1 MTDEMLEL
9 ARANQREAGVENVE
23 FLKGTIEDVP
33 LPDDSVDVVISNCVI
48 NLSGDKPRRVPGGG
62 AGPAARRAVRG
73 HATSSPTPTWTTRR
87 VATWRSGPAASP
99 ARSPSEEFRASCEA
113 AGFEDV
119 EIRETHRVHEQ
130 AGSAIIRA
138 RAPAHEHCRDA
149 DPQGPRSSSTST
161 GSTPTGRRRTSTS
174 SRDPADWAGLED
186 GERDLLYFVLS
197 SLMVAEER
205 ISTQFCGLV
214 LAQDD
219 EEEGS
224 FLSTQLVDEV
234 RHMQF
239 YARFQ
244 NEVIADPA
252 AIAAH
257 VARAREVLGEPF
269 KQVFD
274 EALVE
279 AHDRLRLDPRNREAK
294 VDFVTIYH
302 MVIEGT
308 LGLTA
313 SHFLL
318 DFLRERELLPGF
330 VDGYGRIAADEQRH
344 IAYGT
349 WFLREAVAADPQM
362 ADVIREQISELLPA
376 VAESISPPSEGAWDV
391 LGVEEGAL
399 AEFALGALNRRL
411 ALIGAPLDG

>member
-1 MTDEMLEL
+1 MAEMKAQPTLRGSQELYEDWERAHWAAQDVDLE
-9 ARANQREAGVENVE
+9 R
-23 FLKGTIEDVP
+23 D
-33 LPDDSVDVVISNCVI
+33 PDDW
-48 NLSGDKPRRVPGGG
+48 
-62 AGPAARRAVRG
+62 AALA
-73 HATSSPTPTWTTRR
+73 
-87 VATWRSGPAASP
+87 
-99 ARSPSEEFRASCEA
+99 
-113 AGFEDV
+113 ED
-119 EIRETHRVHEQ
+119 
-130 AGSAIIRA
+130 
-138 RAPAHEHCRDA
+138 
-149 DPQGPRSSSTST
+149 
-161 GSTPTGRRRTSTS
+161 
-174 SRDPADWAGLED
+174 
-186 GERDLLYFVLS
+186 ERNLLYWVLS

-224 FLSTQLVDEV
+224 YLSTQLVDEV

-252 AIAAH
+252 AIGAH
-257 VARAREVLGEPF
+257 VARAREVLGAPF
-269 KQVFD
+269 RKVFD

-279 AHDRLRLDPRNREAK
+279 AHERLRLDPRNREAK

-308 LGLTA
+308 LGITA

-318 DFLRERELLPGF
+318 DFLRERDQLPGF

-344 IAYGT
+344 IAWGT
-349 WFLREAVAADPQM
+349 QFLQSAVRDDPAM
-362 ADVIREQISELLPA
+362 AGVVRRRLIDLLPA
-376 VAESISPPSEGAWDV
+376 VAESVSPPSEGAWDV
-391 LGVEEGAL
+391 LGVEDGAL

-411 ALIGAPLDG
+411 ALIGAPLGG